1 MLFIL
6 LDWLLGLVELALNE
20 RTPVKINCFHSED
33 VSALSYNLTRNSA
46 LQRGRMNLL
55 EKLVWNFF
63 YTEASTCKTPQNSK
77 RKHNQKYLGYE
88 EIPGHVCMKEPFP
101 PRTHDTNTDV
111 RFVMFLMLDVVSIP
125 AILCSVLLLCSHS
138 LLHHGKFRACP
149 NRQWTCSCASTLT
162 CCQMI
167 QNALEQISRI
177 HRKCSPCFI
186 WLRMWPSTKIS
197 EMLNHYQ
204 LHEAWLIIW
213 GKGKQ
218 PSNRK
223 EWPEEERVNSLL

>member
-101 PRTHDTNTDV
+101 PRAHDTNTDV

-125 AILCSVLLLCSHS
+125 AILCSVTPCSIMASSELVPTGSEHAAVLLLWPVVKWFKMH
-138 LLHHGKFRACP
+138 L
-149 NRQWTCSCASTLT
+149 NRFQEFTE
-162 CCQMI
+162 
-167 QNALEQISRI
+167 NAL
-177 HRKCSPCFI
+177 PVLF
-186 WLRMWPSTKIS
+186 
-197 EMLNHYQ
+197 
-204 LHEAWLIIW
+204 
-213 GKGKQ
+213 G
-218 PSNRK
+218 
-223 EWPEEERVNSLL
+223 